1 MEALSCYLFIHL
13 NHIPFIRTSLSLIF
27 YFIIQILFLYPDRHG
42 RSSYSSGI
50 WIFPRLQASFWVL
63 ILNSDLLHEIQFPC
77 CVLTCFLLNSRSLPL
92 LIGYPDSKNVL
103 YMRSSVDSPLMMCQA
118 SVPFTISSGISG
130 TLNRNIF
137 PSSSDIKE
145 ENPKREKHG
154 EKTPNIKSTSAARFL
169 DFYKKHPLPDPS
181 LSPLSLIF
189 RLYKQQFLDVSVS
202 HGLIQPSAISLAGDG
217 SPIRTSARLRYKKVC
232 SCSEMVFPTVTANVS
247 FPQPDCNIGWD
258 SSRDCYFSGYHLYMF
273 VASDSA
279 NDLPVFPILERA
291 SRHDMLSFLHTFFTM
306 KTWLPQYRVTKLLLD
321 AAHDADAVYR
331 YCQESGIQPFIDLN
345 SGNTGNFIYKDTFTI
360 NNNGVPVC
368 KLGLHMKPD
377 GVERNR
383 NRCKWRCPK
392 TDRSGCHCETPCS
405 DSSYG
410 RVVHT
415 PVKDNPRLFNIPP
428 RNSLE
433 WDKEYDRRTSVE
445 RSNKREKEDYK
456 LEDGRHRSSMMW
468 YCRLYCTMMLQH
480 LDAWEMPSIVAF
492 QSLLSLD
499 A

>member
-1 MEALSCYLFIHL
+1 MLPVYSPESHSLYQDFFIS
-13 NHIPFIRTSLSLIF
+13 N
-27 YFIIQILFLYPDRHG
+27 FLLYYPDPFSISRQTWKIIVQFWHLDLSQTTSILLG
-42 RSSYSSGI
+42 SYSKFGPAPRDPISMLRSYLLSIKLKITSITDWVSRLKECPLYAIISG
-50 WIFPRLQASFWVL
+50 F
-63 ILNSDLLHEIQFPC
+63 
-77 CVLTCFLLNSRSLPL
+77 
-92 LIGYPDSKNVL
+92 YPDDVPVIGTFYDFFRHIWNSEQKHL
-103 YMRSSVDSPLMMCQA
+103 SV
-118 SVPFTISSGISG
+118 
-130 TLNRNIF
+130 
-137 PSSSDIKE
+137 
-145 ENPKREKHG
+145 
-154 EKTPNIKSTSAARFL
+154 
-169 DFYKKHPLPDPS
+169 
-181 LSPLSLIF
+181 
-189 RLYKQQFLDVSVS
+189 
-202 HGLIQPSAISLAGDG
+202 
-217 SPIRTSARLRYKKVC
+217 
-232 SCSEMVFPTVTANVS
+232 
-247 FPQPDCNIGWD
+247 
-258 SSRDCYFSGYHLYMF
+258 
-273 VASDSA
+273 
-279 NDLPVFPILERA
+279 
-291 SRHDMLSFLHTFFTM
+291 LHTFLTM
-306 KTWLPQYRVTKLLLD
+306 KTWLPEYRVTKLLLD

-360 NNNGVPVC
+360 NNDGVPVC

-392 TDRSGCHCETPCS
+392 ADRSGCHCETPCS

-456 LEDGRHRSSMMW
+456 LEDGKHRSSMMW

-480 LDAWEMPSIVAF
+480 LDAWEMPSIEAF

>member
-1 MEALSCYLFIHL
+1 MLPVYSPESHSLYQDFFIS
-13 NHIPFIRTSLSLIF
+13 N
-27 YFIIQILFLYPDRHG
+27 FLLYYPDPFSISRQTWKIIVQFWHLDLSQTTSILLG
-42 RSSYSSGI
+42 SYSKFGPAPRDPVSMLRSYLLSIKLKITSITDWVSRLKECPLYAIISG
-50 WIFPRLQASFWVL
+50 F
-63 ILNSDLLHEIQFPC
+63 
-77 CVLTCFLLNSRSLPL
+77 
-92 LIGYPDSKNVL
+92 YPDDVPGIGTFYDFFRHIWNSEQKHL
-103 YMRSSVDSPLMMCQA
+103 SVQL
-118 SVPFTISSGISG
+118 
-130 TLNRNIF
+130 R
-137 PSSSDIKE
+137 
-145 ENPKREKHG
+145 H
-154 EKTPNIKSTSAARFL
+154 
-169 DFYKKHPLPDPS
+169 KK
-181 LSPLSLIF
+181 
-189 RLYKQQFLDVSVS
+189 
-202 HGLIQPSAISLAGDG
+202 
-217 SPIRTSARLRYKKVC
+217 KK
-232 SCSEMVFPTVTANVS
+232 
-247 FPQPDCNIGWD
+247 I
-258 SSRDCYFSGYHLYMF
+258 YMF
-273 VASDSA
+273 VASDSS
-279 NDLPVFPILERA
+279 NGLPVFPILERA

-306 KTWLPQYRVTKLLLD
+306 KTWLPEYRVTKLLLD

-345 SGNTGNFIYKDTFTI
+345 SGNTGNFIYEDTFTI
-360 NNNGVPVC
+360 NNDGVPVC

-377 GVERNR
+377 GVERSR

-392 TDRSGCHCETPCS
+392 ADRSGCHCETPCS

-456 LEDGRHRSSMMW
+456 LEDGKHRSSMMW

-480 LDAWEMPSIVAF
+480 LDAWEMPSIEAF

>member
-1 MEALSCYLFIHL
+1 M
-13 NHIPFIRTSLSLIF
+13 
-27 YFIIQILFLYPDRHG
+27 
-42 RSSYSSGI
+42 
-50 WIFPRLQASFWVL
+50 
-63 ILNSDLLHEIQFPC
+63 
-77 CVLTCFLLNSRSLPL
+77 
-92 LIGYPDSKNVL
+92 
-103 YMRSSVDSPLMMCQA
+103 
-118 SVPFTISSGISG
+118 
-130 TLNRNIF
+130 
-137 PSSSDIKE
+137 
-145 ENPKREKHG
+145 
-154 EKTPNIKSTSAARFL
+154 
-169 DFYKKHPLPDPS
+169 
-181 LSPLSLIF
+181 
-189 RLYKQQFLDVSVS
+189 
-202 HGLIQPSAISLAGDG
+202 
-217 SPIRTSARLRYKKVC
+217 
-232 SCSEMVFPTVTANVS
+232 
-247 FPQPDCNIGWD
+247 
-258 SSRDCYFSGYHLYMF
+258 
-273 VASDSA
+273 
-279 NDLPVFPILERA
+279 
-291 SRHDMLSFLHTFFTM
+291 TFNM
-306 KTWLPQYRVTKLLLD
+306 KTWLPEYRVTKLLLD

-392 TDRSGCHCETPCS
+392 ADRSGWHCETPCS

-433 WDKEYDRRTSVE
+433 WDKEYDRRASVE

-480 LDAWEMPSIVAF
+480 LDAWEMPSIEAF

>member
-1 MEALSCYLFIHL
+1 MLPVYSPESH
-13 NHIPFIRTSLSLIF
+13 SLYQDFLISN
-27 YFIIQILFLYPDRHG
+27 FLLYYPDPFSISRQTWKVIVQFWHLDL
-42 RSSYSSGI
+42 SQTTNILLDSYSKFGPA
-50 WIFPRLQASFWVL
+50 PRDPVSMLRSYLLSIKLKITSITDWV
-63 ILNSDLLHEIQFPC
+63 
-77 CVLTCFLLNSRSLPL
+77 SRLKECPL
-92 LIGYPDSKNVL
+92 YAI
-103 YMRSSVDSPLMMCQA
+103 
-118 SVPFTISSGISG
+118 ISG
-130 TLNRNIF
+130 FSPDDVPGIGTFYDFFRHIWNSEQKHLSVQLRH
-137 PSSSDIKE
+137 KKKKT
-145 ENPKREKHG
+145 PKGKKHG

-181 LSPLSLIF
+181 FSPLSLIF

-232 SCSEMVFPTVTANVS
+232 SCSENGISHCNCKRLFS
-247 FPQPDCNIGWD
+247 QPDCNIGWD

-360 NNNGVPVC
+360 NNDGVPVC

-392 TDRSGCHCETPCS
+392 ANRSGCHCETPCS

-445 RSNKREKEDYK
+445 RSNKRKKEDYK

-480 LDAWEMPSIVAF
+480 LDAWEMPSIEAF